1 MSGRIVSE
9 VRNGP
14 ELSLSGDYADES
26 TGSPG
31 KQASKT
37 VITKSKIVKPKS
49 KSLVPNPSPKSKIQ
63 SPEERD

>member
-26 TGSPG
+26 TGSPS

-37 VITKSKIVKPKS
+37 VITKSKIVKS
-49 KSLVPNPSPKSKIQ
+49 KSLVPIPSPKSK
-63 SPEERD
+63 SKV

>member
-1 MSGRIVSE
+1 MLIVGVDKNSSDVKYSQKDCVHMSGRIVSE

-31 KQASKT
+31 K
-37 VITKSKIVKPKS
+37 
-49 KSLVPNPSPKSKIQ
+49 
-63 SPEERD
+63 